1 MAGGGGW
8 EGGRGAHLSLTAP
21 APTATGTGALPEG
34 PTTMLDCGPEG
45 EDEGWAAARAARGRA
60 REGAL
65 RAPRAVPEA
74 RIVSETA
81 RPGPREERARGGVVG
96 RA

>member
-1 MAGGGGW
+1 MLRIWPHMAGGGRRV
-8 EGGRGAHLSLTAP
+8 GGREEEEAHLSLTAP

-45 EDEGWAAARAARGRA
+45 ELEGWAPARAARGRA

-74 RIVSETA
+74 RIGA
-81 RPGPREERARGGVVG
+81 GYRESRS
-96 RA
+96 